1 MVPVSCCC
9 SNSIFQVA
17 VGHLFDIFFLNF
29 RLLKCTSAFFQ
40 IDHEQS
46 NPQAFFYF
54 TQTWALPRAPDIYD
68 RLTVNQDH
76 VWRSA
81 IDGNQV
87 DGAATRKI
95 HEDEVALTEKPN

>member
-1 MVPVSCCC
+1 MVPVSRCC

-17 VGHLFDIFFLNF
+17 VGHLFGIFFLKF

-46 NPQAFFYF
+46 NPQAFLYF
-54 TQTWALPRAPDIYD
+54 TQTWALPRAPDIYYNPA
-68 RLTVNQDH
+68 VNQDH

-81 IDGNQV
+81 IYGNQI
-87 DGAATRKI
+87 DGAATSKI

>member
-17 VGHLFDIFFLNF
+17 VGRLFGIFFLKF
-29 RLLKCTSAFFQ
+29 TDALVQ
-40 IDHEQS
+40 IDHEKS
-46 NPQAFFYF
+46 NAKAFLYF
-54 TQTWALPRAPDIYD
+54 TKPWALPRAPDIYD

-81 IDGNQV
+81 IYGSQI
-87 DGAATRKI
+87 DGAATSKI
-95 HEDEVALTEKPN
+95 CEDEIALTEQPS